1 MNLSKDELLALVRK
15 GARNMSWQ
23 EKLRLTVL
31 LSLPAMVAQIS
42 SVAMQII
49 DAAMLGHLGTKES
62 AAVGLVS
69 TTIWLFGGLCS
80 AFAAGFSVQV
90 AHYVGAEDLRGARN
104 IIRQG
109 LFSGLVFSLLL
120 ALIGLF
126 IAPHLPVWLGAD
138 KEIHA
143 GASEYFSI
151 VAAALPVLEINMLAA
166 GSLRCSGNI
175 KIPSFLNAL
184 MCVLDVIFN
193 YLFIFVFHMGT
204 AGAAYGTFLAYAITM
219 SLMIYFMAAKD
230 QQLRFSLDTEL
241 MGKWN
246 FTRYIPNKNTMKR
259 AFTIGSPISLERG
272 VMCGAQIAI
281 TGIIA
286 PLGSVAIAANTF
298 GINIESVCYMPGYGI
313 SEAATTLVGQSL
325 GAKRKDLMRS
335 FAWISVCLGMAIMA
349 LMGILMAVFAPEM
362 MQMVTTDNGVVELGA
377 EVLRIEAWAE
387 PMFAASIVA
396 YGAFV
401 GSGKTLVPS
410 LMNLGSIWI
419 VRLTLALLLAPSM
432 GLQGVWIAMCIE
444 LCWRGAAFLFRLRG
458 RSWSNISMEEA
469 KRPTTQK
476 EKEDLII
483 TDTIYENY

>member
-219 SLMIYFMAAKD
+219 SLMIYFMTAKD

-469 KRPTTQK
+469 KHPTTQK

>member
-1 MNLSKDELLALVRK
+1 
-15 GARNMSWQ
+15 MSWQ

-219 SLMIYFMAAKD
+219 SLMIYFMTAKD

-241 MGKWN
+241 TGKWN

-387 PMFAASIVA
+387 PMFAASIVT

-469 KRPTTQK
+469 KHPTTLK

>member
-1 MNLSKDELLALVRK
+1 MSLSKDELLTLVRK

-49 DAAMLGHLGTKES
+49 DAAMLGHLGTRES
-62 AAVGLVS
+62 ATVGLVS

-90 AHYVGAEDLRGARN
+90 AHYVGADDLRGARN

-109 LFSGLVFSLLL
+109 LFAGLAFSLVL
-120 ALIGLF
+120 ALAGIL
-126 IAPHLPVWLGAD
+126 IAPHLPSWLGAD
-138 KEIHA
+138 EDIHA
-143 GASEYFSI
+143 GASEYFTI
-151 VAAALPVLEINMLAA
+151 VATALPVLEINMLAA

-175 KIPSFLNAL
+175 KIPSFLNAM

-193 YLFIFVFHMGT
+193 YLFIFEFHMGT

-219 SLMIYFMAAKD
+219 VLMLYFLASRD
-230 QQLRFSLDTEL
+230 RQLRCALDTDL
-241 MGKWN
+241 IGKWDYA
-246 FTRYIPNKNTMKR
+246 RYIPSRETMKR

-286 PLGSVAIAANTF
+286 PLGPVAIAANTF
-298 GINIESVCYMPGYGI
+298 GINIESLCYMPGYGI
-313 SEAATTLVGQSL
+313 SEAAITLVGQSL
-325 GAKRKDLMRS
+325 GARRKDLMRS
-335 FAWISVCLGMAIMA
+335 FAWISVGLGMVIMA
-349 LMGILMAVFAPEM
+349 VMGLLMGVFAPEM
-362 MQMVTTDNGVVELGA
+362 MGMITTDMNVVELGA
-377 EVLRIEAWAE
+377 DILRIEAWAE

-396 YGAFV
+396 YGVFV

-419 VRLTLALLLAPSM
+419 VRLTLAVLLVPSM
-432 GLQGVWIAMCIE
+432 GLRGVWIAMCIE
-444 LCWRGAAFLFRLRG
+444 LCWRGAAFLFRLSRRG
-458 RSWSNISMEEA
+458 WSNISMQKTLHGVNKTEEEEFIL
-469 KRPTTQK
+469 TNN
-476 EKEDLII
+476 
-483 TDTIYENY
+483 IYENY